1 MNQVVKFDQTKRRLN
16 WEQEEALH
24 SSKKR
29 DSQRR
34 DARKIGREV
43 KTIGENDE

>member
-1 MNQVVKFDQTKRRLN
+1 MNNVVKFDQCKRRLN

-24 SSKKR
+24 AGKKR
-29 DSQRR
+29 AGQRR